1 LKDAALSAKKE
12 RGASKGRAAMFEG
25 WDSFYLLVGGGAGA
39 FISTMFVVATLMGDL
54 EQRRLDDGR
63 QVFITP
69 VVFHFGVVF
78 VVSVLTAVP
87 HLTRGTLGLLL
98 ALGSAA
104 GLGYAV
110 TTLMRLRKL
119 DWEGFYNPDL
129 SDTFFYGV
137 APIVVYLAMG
147 AAAWDVW
154 FDAEDAP
161 YLIGWLML
169 VLVSMGIRNA
179 WDLATALV
187 QRKQESNAND
197 KQKSETP
204 S

>member
-1 LKDAALSAKKE
+1 VRREAV
-12 RGASKGRAAMFEG
+12 KGRAAMFEG

-87 HLTRGTLGLLL
+87 HLTQGTLGLILG
-98 ALGSAA
+98 LGSAL

-119 DWEGFYNPDL
+119 DWQGFYTPDL
-129 SDTFFYGV
+129 SDNFFYGV
-137 APIVVYLAMG
+137 APIAIYVALG

-154 FDAEDAP
+154 FDPADAP

-169 VLVSMGIRNA
+169 ALVSMGIRNA

-187 QRKQESNAND
+187 QRKQETNTKNAQN
-197 KQKSETP
+197 SGAST
-204 S
+204 

>member
-1 LKDAALSAKKE
+1 
-12 RGASKGRAAMFEG
+12 MFEG
-25 WDSFYLLVGGGAGA
+25 WDSFYLLIGGGAGA

-87 HLTRGTLGLLL
+87 HLTRGTLGLIL
-98 ALGSAA
+98 ALGSAL
-104 GLGYAV
+104 GLGYTV
-110 TTLMRLRKL
+110 TTLIRLRKL
-119 DWEGFYNPDL
+119 DWEGYYNPDL
-129 SDTFFYGV
+129 SDNFFYGV
-137 APIVVYLAMG
+137 APILIYVVLG
-147 AAAWDVW
+147 LAAWDVW
-154 FDAEDAP
+154 FDPEDAP

-169 VLVSMGIRNA
+169 ALVSMGIRNA

-187 QRKQESNAND
+187 QRKQEANASNNEKPNA
-197 KQKSETP
+197 P